1 MQNIAY
7 NIRTLRKAKGLT
19 QEDLAA
25 QLHVTRQAVSSWE
38 RSGSCPDFDTLKAL
52 GEILEATPEQ
62 LLYGTDTGKPIKM
75 KHVAYE
81 KGIIASLLLG
91 TLCFIGLSYI
101 GLAIFFALLIPFC
114 TCLILDEIRNGAY
127 WQKYEESMEESK
139 NAQEDE

>member
-38 RSGSCPDFDTLKAL
+38 RGGSCPDFDTLKAL
-52 GEILEATPEQ
+52 TELLDATPEQ
-62 LLYGTDTGKPIKM
+62 LLYGTDTGKPVKM
-75 KHVAYE
+75 RRVAYE

-91 TLCFIGLSYI
+91 TLCFLGLGYI
-101 GLAIFFALLIPFC
+101 GLAFFFAVLIPFC
-114 TCLILDEIRNGAY
+114 TCLILDELRNGAY
-127 WQKYEESMEESK
+127 WQKYHEHRAESDS
-139 NAQEDE
+139 AQDDR

>member
-7 NIRTLRKAKGLT
+7 HIRTLRKSKGLT
-19 QEDLAA
+19 QEELAA

-38 RSGSCPDFDTLKAL
+38 RGGSCPDFDTLKAL
-52 GEILEATPEQ
+52 AGILDATPEQ
-62 LLYGTDTGKPIKM
+62 LLYGTETEKPLKM
-75 KHVAYE
+75 KRVAYE

-91 TLCFIGLSYI
+91 ALCFIGLGYI

-127 WQKYEESMEESK
+127 WQKYQELMEETKSAT
-139 NAQEDE
+139 NDE